1 MVKKDKAQRERD
13 AAELAARKAAS
24 NPDPLAFKGLSG
36 LAKVKAELDA
46 REKAE
51 LAAQA
56 EKARKEAEFR
66 AKIGLAPARE
76 RPSSLAIHA
85 TRATP
90 VAKPSGANTTSS
102 ARKTDAI
109 EVWRPDL
116 DAELFNAAMTGVK
129 PLAPRKTPDRVG
141 AASPRRAPSPMGAKA
156 RRAAAEG
163 DVGLQV
169 RWREDRTCEA
179 SRRGASF
186 ALEGL
191 DRFATPQDTL
201 DLHGLDATEARSRT
215 VEFVRTRRAR
225 GLRVVEVVHGTGRH
239 APDGH
244 CVLRDIAVA
253 ALSEVPGSREVE
265 AFRSAPAGP
274 SGSASLRI
282 ALRPLAR

>member
-1 MVKKDKAQRERD
+1 MVKKDKAQRERE
-13 AAELAARKAAS
+13 AEELAAKKAAS
-24 NPDPLAFKGLSG
+24 NPDPLGFKGLSG
-36 LAKVKAELDA
+36 LAKMKAELDA
-46 REKAE
+46 REKAARDAE
-51 LAAQA
+51 A

-66 AKIGLAPARE
+66 ARIGMAPPRDKPTPAVVSSPRTTGGKAANARS
-76 RPSSLAIHA
+76 PSD
-85 TRATP
+85 
-90 VAKPSGANTTSS
+90 
-102 ARKTDAI
+102 ARRTDAI
-109 EVWRPDL
+109 DVWRPDL
-116 DAELFNAAMTGVK
+116 DKELFNAAMTGVK
-129 PLAPRKTPDRVG
+129 PLAPRKPTERVPSHGPRPAQHPAG
-141 AASPRRAPSPMGAKA
+141 ARA

-169 RWREDRTCEA
+169 IWREDRTCEA
-179 SRRGASF
+179 ARRGATF

-191 DRFATPQDTL
+191 ERFASPQDTL

-244 CVLRDIAVA
+244 CVLRDIAVS

-265 AFRSAPAGP
+265 AFRSGPAGA
-274 SGSASLRI
+274 SGSASLRV